1 MYAVHVTVKV
11 QNKLAK
17 NSIILSLK
25 QWSKYLFT
33 ADHGLVLRCFLD
45 KSENQVE
52 IFHVFKSKKHVE
64 KTRRENSDNFWNEI
78 KQMGGQVSRI
88 EGPCEV
94 EMSSESKNFGIE
106 FL

>member
-1 MYAVHVTVKV
+1 MYAVHVIVKV

-17 NSIILSLK
+17 NSIVLSLK

-33 ADHGLVLRCFLD
+33 SGNGLILRCFLD
-45 KSENQVE
+45 RSENQVE
-52 IFHVFKSKKHVE
+52 IFHVFESKKHVE

-78 KQMGGQVSRI
+78 KEMGGQVSRI

-94 EMSSESKNFGIE
+94 EMTSDFKNFDFE
-106 FL
+106 FK

>member
-1 MYAVHVTVKV
+1 MYAVHVSVKV
-11 QNKLAK
+11 QNNLAK

-33 ADHGLVLRCFLD
+33 SNNGLILRCFLD

-64 KTRRENSDNFWNEI
+64 NTRKENSDKFWNEI

>member
-1 MYAVHVTVKV
+1 MYAVHVTVRV

-17 NSIILSLK
+17 NSIVLSLK

-33 ADHGLVLRCFLD
+33 AGNGLILRCFLD

-52 IFHVFKSKKHVE
+52 IFHVFESKKHVE
-64 KTRRENSDNFWNEI
+64 KTRRENSDKFWNEI
-78 KQMGGQVSRI
+78 KEMGGQVSRM

-94 EMSSESKNFGIE
+94 EMTADSKNFGIE
-106 FL
+106 FK